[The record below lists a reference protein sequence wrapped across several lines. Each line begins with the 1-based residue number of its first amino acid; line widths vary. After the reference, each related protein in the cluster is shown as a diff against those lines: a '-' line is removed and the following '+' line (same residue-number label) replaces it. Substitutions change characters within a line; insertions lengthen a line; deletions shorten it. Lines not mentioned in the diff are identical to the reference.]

1 MIEIKVESKDSLE
14 RSLKLLKRKFDRIGV
29 VKELRRR
36 KTFTKKSVERR
47 EEIRKAIRKKDWI
60 KDNNLEK

>member
-1 MIEIKVESKDSLE
+1 MIEIKVEGKETLE
-14 RSLKLLKRKFDRIGV
+14 RSLKILKRKFDRIGV

-60 KDNNLEK
+60 KEHESN

>member
-1 MIEIKVESKDSLE
+1 MIEVKVEGKETLE
-14 RSLKLLKRKFDRIGV
+14 RSLKTLKRKFDRTGV

-60 KDNNLEK
+60 KEHESN